1 MPTTNSASH
10 QPRFAVTLIAIHWAT
25 ALLIVA
31 VVVLAWEFPRGPAKD
46 GSILLLL
53 HRSIGLT
60 ILALTAARLIVR
72 ASVPAPAQPDA
83 ASWLENLVARATHLL
98 LYVILVTMPISGFL
112 WTTSRDKPVSVF
124 GLFDIPPLLPPSETL
139 HSIARNFHSLGQYAV
154 YVVVGLHVSAALFHL
169 VVRRDDVMARM
180 LPGARL
186 TPRPER
192 VEGHPAV
199 R

>member
-1 MPTTNSASH
+1 MPTTNSPPN
-10 QPRFAVTLIAIHWAT
+10 QPSYAVALMVIHWAT

-31 VVVLAWEFPRGPAKD
+31 VVVLAWEFPSGPAKD
-46 GSILLLL
+46 GSIALLL

-72 ASVPAPAQPDA
+72 ASVPAPARTDA
-83 ASWLENLVARATHLL
+83 ASWLEEITARGTHVL

-139 HSIARNFHSLGQYAV
+139 HSIARDFHSLGQYAV
-154 YVVVGLHVSAALFHL
+154 YAVVGLHVSAALFHL

-186 TPRPER
+186 SRQPER
-192 VEGHPAV
+192 VEGRPAV